1 MAGAGRGAPGG
12 IADLGEGGG
21 VASPLGGRPGRGP
34 SLVGCCLR
42 APKSNP
48 PLRRPE
54 SLGRER
60 VQPARQGELRRQVN
74 PGARTCGHLQ
84 ALPA

>member
-21 VASPLGGRPGRGP
+21 VASPLGGRPRRGP
-34 SLVGCCLR
+34 SLIGCCLR

-48 PLRRPE
+48 PIRRPE

-60 VQPARQGELRRQVN
+60 VQPAGQGELRRGVN

-84 ALPA
+84 TLSA